1 MTNQF
6 VNSYKRL
13 WAGDEAPSYMSW
25 GHNNRSALVRVPL
38 YKPDKVQSSRI
49 EYRGIDSA
57 TNPYLSYAALIG
69 AGLKGIE
76 NEYELPPV
84 EMDDVFSMSSAERRA
99 VGHKPL
105 PSSLHDAIGLTE
117 ESEFMAE
124 LLGEQVFEYFLR
136 NKRRDWDQYRQEV
149 SPYELRT
156 NLGIL

>member
-1 MTNQF
+1 M
-6 VNSYKRL
+6 
-13 WAGDEAPSYMSW
+13 
-25 GHNNRSALVRVPL
+25 
-38 YKPDKVQSSRI
+38 
-49 EYRGIDSA
+49 
-57 TNPYLSYAALIG
+57 
-69 AGLKGIE
+69 
-76 NEYELPPV
+76 
-84 EMDDVFSMSSAERRA
+84 
-99 VGHKPL
+99 GHKPL